1 MKKNCRIVL
10 ALVVAVTLFGCK
22 DVNQNILPENT
33 DSPNKQ
39 VVIGDDVIYGE
50 TFDLH
55 SLFESEIRAEGI
67 EEENL
72 VDMVYFSVCPSS
84 IESVHQV
91 NDIM

>member
-10 ALVVAVTLFGCK
+10 ALVVVVTLFGCK

-55 SLFESEIRAEGI
+55 SLFESEIRAEGTLPRRAQ
-67 EEENL
+67 EAQGRREQRSGRL
-72 VDMVYFSVCPSS
+72 RRGL
-84 IESVHQV
+84 
-91 NDIM
+91 